1 MYRRTLTLTPEQ
13 RAELVRA
20 RDRDRR
26 PYLREC
32 AAALLKIADGQAPFA
47 VARAGLSRPRDP
59 DTVYSWLAKYLRGG
73 LAALV
78 HRPRGHRGFS
88 PRAGRATARAAA
100 PAPGPARPG
109 AGPLAP
115 AGSAPRPALA
125 GAVQRRRPE

>member
-13 RAELVRA
+13 RAELVRT

-26 PYLREC
+26 PYLRDY

-47 VARAGLSRPRDP
+47 VARVGLARPRDP
-59 DTVYSWLAKYLRGG
+59 DTVYSWLAKYQRGG

-88 PRAGRATARAAA
+88 PRAGGAAPRAAA

-109 AGPLAP
+109 ARPLAP
-115 AGSAPRPALA
+115 GGPAPGAALA
-125 GAVQRRRPE
+125 GGL